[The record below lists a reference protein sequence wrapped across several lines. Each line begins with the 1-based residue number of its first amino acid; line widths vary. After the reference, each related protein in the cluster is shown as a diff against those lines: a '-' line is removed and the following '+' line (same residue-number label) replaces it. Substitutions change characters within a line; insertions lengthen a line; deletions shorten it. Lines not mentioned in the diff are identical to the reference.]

1 MDIPLR
7 HWNRGS
13 KLTAADL
20 NRLTE
25 AIKRAT
31 PIAGSGISVSRG
43 LGGSV
48 ISFTGRSGGGGG
60 AADDEDFPFRI
71 QRVNSGTDASP
82 SWHTL
87 VYIPEYAIT
96 ARFNISSSGMSQYAP
111 SDMPGWYEFQ
121 NSVGGLGPVCLH
133 VRVVNAGTTACY
145 WRLGGLEQDA
155 GWPGGEGVVTLR
167 TYVMPLGVVSGGGEG
182 EAAVG
187 EISQLVSSAIYVAAD
202 FVGTPSGGGGT
213 EVAVDD
219 ERTDTSAPGVVGYGG
234 TAQDGTVSLIARDG
248 IGPDVVFFIASGTT
262 IGTLVDYLA
271 GRLDFEDD
279 AAFGGL
285 GKNVN
290 TETFAEDCLGP
301 AETPDVPGEGE
312 DPSGLAAPSAHTH
325 SVNQLTDDE
334 GNALDSESLITWFSN
349 LGVMAP
355 LGETGPSGEDNA
367 FLSLWD
373 IEDDPSAFLPD
384 SATPSAGDVTTDLLA
399 LSGHRHPLNVADI
412 SAATGPTGE
421 TPTPPPADN
430 YIQPVGVGTTGPSG
444 EPSPT
449 SAMHGSSP
457 YYARADH
464 VHPICEE
471 MGPTG
476 LVTSGEVGPNGGMA
490 MPYADSGDFGPTG
503 APSGITLDQH
513 TWTPGAQGY
522 VESYCT
528 RIVNGTDGFTKY
540 AIFRRR
546 KVSRTGAVVW
556 VGPEYVGFA
565 LAG

>member
-1 MDIPLR
+1 M
-7 HWNRGS
+7 
-13 KLTAADL
+13 
-20 NRLTE
+20 
-25 AIKRAT
+25 
-31 PIAGSGISVSRG
+31 
-43 LGGSV
+43 
-48 ISFTGRSGGGGG
+48 
-60 AADDEDFPFRI
+60 
-71 QRVNSGTDASP
+71 
-82 SWHTL
+82 
-87 VYIPEYAIT
+87 
-96 ARFNISSSGMSQYAP
+96 
-111 SDMPGWYEFQ
+111 
-121 NSVGGLGPVCLH
+121 
-133 VRVVNAGTTACY
+133 
-145 WRLGGLEQDA
+145 
-155 GWPGGEGVVTLR
+155 
-167 TYVMPLGVVSGGGEG
+167 
-182 EAAVG
+182 
-187 EISQLVSSAIYVAAD
+187 
-202 FVGTPSGGGGT
+202 
-213 EVAVDD
+213 
-219 ERTDTSAPGVVGYGG
+219 GYGG